1 MHLFIIVDG
10 NIFRLKQFENE
21 LWQQGQ
27 KENPN
32 EDEISRKLY
41 GEMCIREVRL
51 LDISFPEECKERL
64 IRDLGLTNKVKT
76 RWSFLAGILR
86 RILGLRR
93 IPNIKPER
101 KFGYRVHLIPLGLK
115 EDKYIKGEEQI

>member
-1 MHLFIIVDG
+1 MIVDG

-27 KENPN
+27 RENPN

-41 GEMCIREVRL
+41 GDMCIREVRL

-64 IRDLGLTNKVKT
+64 IRDLGLTNNIKT
-76 RWSFLAGILR
+76 RWSFWAKLLR
-86 RILGLRR
+86 WALGLKRL
-93 IPNIKPER
+93 PDVKPQR

-115 EDKYIKGEEQI
+115 EDKYKEGEELI